1 MPERSTSPDLIE
13 LTHRAYACLNS
24 RDLDAFTGLLGRSCV
39 YDLSRF
45 DLGTYT
51 GPQAIRRFYEKW
63 IAPLH
68 EFGVAVDDIRDLGNG
83 VIYAVQAGHRGPSPN
98 FSLEL
103 GGGVVGIWEHGKLVR
118 MTVYPD
124 LDEARAAAERL
135 AQERGG

>member
-1 MPERSTSPDLIE
+1 MSERSSSADLIE
-13 LTHRAYACLNS
+13 LTHRAYAYLNR
-24 RDLDAFTGLLGRSCV
+24 RDLDAFAGLLDRSCV

-51 GPQAIRRFYEKW
+51 GPQAIRRFYDEW
-63 IAPLH
+63 IASLH

-98 FSLEL
+98 FFFEL
-103 GGGVVGIWEHGKLVR
+103 GGGVIGVWEHGKLVR

-124 LDEARAAAERL
+124 IDEAGAAAERL
-135 AQERGG
+135 AEERG